1 MEREQMSTAENMS
14 GFPSIGHVVEDILVA
29 RGYSQYRSYASP
41 VIDGLIERE
50 RDVADRIVDA
60 EGIGDGLTRDEIRA
74 ILEGCGMSVRP
85 PVEAEAEQPMAEADL
100 ASVLGRIERTLGALT
115 EFARA
120 NGYRG

>member
-1 MEREQMSTAENMS
+1 MSTAENMS

-85 PVEAEAEQPMAEADL
+85 PVEAEAGQPMAEADL